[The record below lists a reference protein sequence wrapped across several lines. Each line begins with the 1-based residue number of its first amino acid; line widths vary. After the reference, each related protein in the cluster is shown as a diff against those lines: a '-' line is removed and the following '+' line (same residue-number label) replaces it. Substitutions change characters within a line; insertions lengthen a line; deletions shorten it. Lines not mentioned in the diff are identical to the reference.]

1 MRINRHAFISPN
13 YDDRP
18 DGVRPGALIFHSCE
32 GRPFGRERTSSLPWL
47 CNPQPAT
54 PKRRVSCNFY
64 VGRRGEVWQLVDPR
78 FRAWHAG
85 RTNLFGRDDWA
96 DFSIG
101 IELEHAQGSAPYP
114 TAQLDVAVELG
125 AWLVAEYQI
134 PRQMIVTHRAV
145 AWPRTPRPRKIDP
158 TDMSDATFAQLADR
172 MLTARWHLEF
182 A

>member
-18 DGVRPGALIFHSCE
+18 DGVRPGAIIFHSCE

-47 CNPQPAT
+47 CNPQPKT
-54 PKRRVSCNFY
+54 PKRRVSSHLY
-64 VGRRGEVWQLVDPR
+64 IGRGGEVWQLVDLDK
-78 FRAWHAG
+78 RAWHAG
-85 RTNLFGRDDWA
+85 KTNLLGRNDWA

-101 IELEHAQGSAPYP
+101 VEIEHAQGAPAYP
-114 TAQLDVAVELG
+114 ALQLAAIVEVG
-125 AWLVAEYQI
+125 AWLVAEFHI
-134 PRQMIVTHRAV
+134 RREWLVTHRAV
-145 AWPRTPRPRKIDP
+145 AWPRRRKIDP
-158 TDMSDATFAQLADR
+158 TDMSDALFAQLADR